1 MAPSRD
7 RAAKF
12 KVKIHFCKQL
22 GLAACP
28 HAKIGNSSVT
38 PAKPVWRPKYNP
50 WIIALTVTLATF
62 MEVLDTSIANVAL
75 PHIAGGLS
83 ASQDESTWVLTSY
96 LVSNAIVL
104 PISAWLSVLVGRKR
118 FYMTCV
124 ILFTISSFLCGLA
137 PSLGMLVLF
146 RVMQGFGGGGL
157 ATSEQSILADTFTPE
172 KRGMAFAVYGM
183 AVVLAPAIG
192 PTLGGWITDNF
203 SWRWIFYI
211 NVPVGLISLYLT
223 QKIVED
229 PPYIAAE
236 RVKMKSNPIDKIGL
250 GLITVG
256 IGCLQVVL
264 DKGQESD
271 WFSSR
276 FIIWMTVLSAI
287 ALVWFVI
294 NEWNHDNPILDI
306 KLLRQ
311 RNFATAVVM
320 MFVLGMVLFGTTV
333 LIPQFLQV
341 QMGYTAEQAGQ
352 ALSLGAVVLIF
363 MMPIV
368 GRLVTKVDPRFLVA
382 FGFIGIAGAL
392 YHMTILN
399 LGIDFKTAAL
409 MRIYQ
414 TIFMAFIFIPI
425 NTLSYVGMPP
435 NKSNQI
441 SGITNLARNMGGS
454 IGISMLSTFLQ
465 RLAQKHQVYLVAHA
479 GAGDPAFSQRVAGL
493 TRTFTGAG
501 SPPNQASAQAYAMIG
516 RMVGGQATT
525 LAYIDIISTMAVAV
539 ACLAPLVFFMK
550 RPRRGAAPVAAH

>member
-1 MAPSRD
+1 MQTPNPAP
-7 RAAKF
+7 A
-12 KVKIHFCKQL
+12 
-22 GLAACP
+22 
-28 HAKIGNSSVT
+28 
-38 PAKPVWRPKYNP
+38 VWRPKYNP

-124 ILFTISSFLCGLA
+124 ALFTISSFLCGFA
-137 PSLGMLVLF
+137 PTLGMLVLF
-146 RVMQGFGGGGL
+146 RIMQGFGGGGL
-157 ATSEQSILADTFTPE
+157 ATSEQSILADTFSPE

-211 NVPVGLISLYLT
+211 NVPVGLLSLYLT

-229 PPYIAAE
+229 PPYIAVE
-236 RVKMKSNPIDKIGL
+236 RKKMLGNPIDKIGL

-256 IGCLQVVL
+256 IGCLQIVL
-264 DKGQESD
+264 DKGQEDD

-276 FIIWMTVLSAI
+276 FITSLTICSVV
-287 ALVWFVI
+287 ALVWFVV
-294 NEWNHDNPILDI
+294 NEWNHRNPILDVQ
-306 KLLRQ
+306 LLRR
-311 RNFATAVVM
+311 RNFATSTLM

-341 QMGYTAEQAGQ
+341 QMGYTAEQAGK
-352 ALSLGAVVLIF
+352 ALSMGALVLIF

-368 GRLVTKVDPRFLVA
+368 GRLVTRVDPRFLVA
-382 FGFIGIAGAL
+382 FGFLGIGLAL

-399 LGIDFKTAAL
+399 MGIDFKTAAM
-409 MRIYQ
+409 MRVYQ

-441 SGITNLARNMGGS
+441 SGITNLARNIGGS
-454 IGISMLSTFLQ
+454 IGISLLSTFLL
-465 RLAQKHQVYLVAHA
+465 RLAQRHQVYLVAHT
-479 GAGDPAFSQRVAGL
+479 GISDPVFAQRVAGL
-493 TRTFTGAG
+493 TQTFASQG
-501 SPPNQASAQAYAMIG
+501 SAPNVATSQAYTMLS
-516 RMVGGQATT
+516 RMVAGQATT
-525 LAYIDIISTMAVAV
+525 LAYIDIISTGAVAV
-539 ACLAPLVFFMK
+539 ACLAPLVFLMK
-550 RPRRGAAPVAAH
+550 RPKRGAAPAAAH